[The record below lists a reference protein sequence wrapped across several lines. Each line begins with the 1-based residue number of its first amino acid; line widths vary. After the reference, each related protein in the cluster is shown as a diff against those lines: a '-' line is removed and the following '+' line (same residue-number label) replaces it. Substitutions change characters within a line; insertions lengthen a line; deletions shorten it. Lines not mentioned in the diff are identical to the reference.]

1 MDPLSGGFADDVLNP
16 PWPTTPHVPNS
27 PIPGNLR
34 RASTPVPPTPDK
46 GPTPG
51 LFGKEPQIYGQPESG
66 LISPRDVVS
75 PTGASYEKPEPY
87 LRVRITGLDR
97 NRRDIL
103 VKLDAQTNL
112 SNFTGNTY
120 RNVSRSYLEF
130 QQFYDSVV
138 HSNPQTIV
146 PALPLAQ
153 TSAPTDE
160 EDDRLVK
167 IMLQRWITR
176 VCEDPILIHD
186 EDLRAF
192 IESDFGYQPTPRP
205 RRKTTSSF
213 GIMRR
218 GVPDEDEDLQRA
230 RFELTKLE
238 GQFFDTAKAVDKL
251 SIARKSLAVAHAEM
265 GNKLINVATTEAHPP
280 LGNAFRKIGRTWHS
294 LADLD
299 QAQAISECVILGDS
313 LGYQG
318 MNARSAKETLQM
330 RTGVLEE
337 YQAAVKTTISKRRQ
351 IERLKASSNI
361 RPDRVDEAL
370 EDMEEA
376 NKYEQV
382 LARRAQGISQNLHQA
397 LETHNRYAND
407 DITTAL
413 IEHTRSSIMYER
425 QLLRELEALRVDV
438 AKAADKY
445 VPPANGVPKP
455 PIPVVEEYHPK
466 LPSRTVPAPS
476 TAPAPAPAPVNVT
489 AQHAPASTPGTQ
501 PPPPRIQTP
510 QRAPFQ
516 AFSQSLYNSVPLA
529 NPLGNAGGPLG
540 NPGSPGPPSAS
551 STQAIYDRPDSLTPS
566 STQSSFASR
575 HPTPSPS
582 VQSTFGPLG
591 SQPPPQ
597 ALPPSASGPLAHQ
610 PSPQLQHQPI
620 PQSPGAGPSSPSF
633 AHQQTQIPSNEPPL
647 GGRLVEGSKSMFI
660 KPPSSVVPPS
670 PLHAQSS
677 TPSYSGDPLLGGGA
691 GTFPRG
697 PSSSFSSPLHAGA
710 NGNSSRG
717 PNGHPAPGGGAL
729 HNELDPLGLGV
740 QPAAMSASVRA
751 PPQRPRLD
759 AREAAKSLA
768 NMF

>member
-1 MDPLSGGFADDVLNP
+1 MFDPLSSSGGFAEDALNP
-16 PWPTTPHVPNS
+16 PWPTTPHAPNS
-27 PIPGNLR
+27 PILGSLR
-34 RASTPVPPTPDK
+34 RASPVPPTPDK
-46 GPTPG
+46 GPAPG
-51 LFGKEPQIYGQPESG
+51 FLGKEPQIYGQPESG
-66 LISPRDVVS
+66 LISPREAVS

-87 LRVRITGLDR
+87 LRVRITNLDR

-130 QQFYDSVV
+130 QQFYDSVI

-176 VCEDPILIHD
+176 VCEDPILVHD

-205 RRKTTSSF
+205 RRKTASSF

-318 MNARSAKETLQM
+318 MNARSAKETLLM

-438 AKAADKY
+438 AKAADAY

-455 PIPVVEEYHPK
+455 PIPVVEEYQPK
-466 LPSRTVPAPS
+466 PPSRIVPAVGAAPVNGAPQS
-476 TAPAPAPAPVNVT
+476 APAPTSAPAPG
-489 AQHAPASTPGTQ
+489 QQ
-501 PPPPRIQTP
+501 PPPPR
-510 QRAPFQ
+510 
-516 AFSQSLYNSVPLA
+516 
-529 NPLGNAGGPLG
+529 
-540 NPGSPGPPSAS
+540 
-551 STQAIYDRPDSLTPS
+551 
-566 STQSSFASR
+566 
-575 HPTPSPS
+575 
-582 VQSTFGPLG
+582 
-591 SQPPPQ
+591 PPPQ
-597 ALPPSASGPLAHQ
+597 ALPQSASGPLAPQPQQQPPPQLHHQ
-610 PSPQLQHQPI
+610 PLT
-620 PQSPGAGPSSPSF
+620 QSPGAGPSSPS
-633 AHQQTQIPSNEPPL
+633 AHQPQTHIPRSSSTANEPPL
-647 GGRLVEGSKSMFI
+647 GGRLVEGSKSMFV
-660 KPPSSVVPPS
+660 KPPSSPAASQAQSASLASSLAPS
-670 PLHAQSS
+670 PSQ
-677 TPSYSGDPLLGGGA
+677 PSYSGDPLLGGG
-691 GTFPRG
+691 TFPRT
-697 PSSSFSSPLHAGA
+697 FSSPLQQDSSYSPLHANA
-710 NGNSSRG
+710 NGHG
-717 PNGHPAPGGGAL
+717 HAAGVLQNG
-729 HNELDPLGLGV
+729 LDPLGQV
-740 QPAAMSASVRA
+740 QPVAMSASVRA

>member
-1 MDPLSGGFADDVLNP
+1 MFDPLSSSGGFADDAVINP
-16 PWPTTPHVPNS
+16 PWPTTPHTLNS
-27 PIPGNLR
+27 PLPGNPP

-46 GPTPG
+46 GAVGP
-51 LFGKEPQIYGQPESG
+51 FGKEPQIYGQPDSG
-66 LISPRDVVS
+66 LISPREAVS
-75 PTGASYEKPEPY
+75 SNGSNYEKPEPY

-103 VKLDAQTNL
+103 LKLDAQTNL

-130 QQFYDSVV
+130 QQLYDALVQ
-138 HSNPQTIV
+138 SNPQTIV
-146 PALPLAQ
+146 PALPLPQ

-176 VCEDPILIHD
+176 VCEDPILLND

-192 IESDFGYQPTPRP
+192 VESDFGYQPTPRP
-205 RRKTTSSF
+205 RRKAGAGFSL
-213 GIMRR
+213 IRR

-251 SIARKSLAVAHAEM
+251 SMARKSLAVAHAEM

-280 LGNAFRKIGRTWHS
+280 LGNAFRKIGRGWHS

-299 QAQAISECVILGDS
+299 QAEAISECVIIGDS

-318 MNARSAKETLQM
+318 MNARSAKETLLM

-376 NKYEQV
+376 NKYEQT
-382 LARRAQGISQNLHQA
+382 LARRAQGISQNLHHAMQ
-397 LETHNRYAND
+397 THNRYAND
-407 DITTAL
+407 DTTTAL
-413 IEHTRSSIMYER
+413 IEHARSSIMYER

-438 AKAADKY
+438 AKAADKH
-445 VPPANGVPKP
+445 VPSHGVPKP
-455 PIPVVEEYHPK
+455 PVIPGLEESLKPTPPVPRATASS
-466 LPSRTVPAPS
+466 LPPTNGSQFA
-476 TAPAPAPAPVNVT
+476 
-489 AQHAPASTPGTQ
+489 PGTQ
-501 PPPPRIQTP
+501 PPPPRIDTPP
-510 QRAPFQ
+510 QRGTFQ
-516 AFSQSLYNSVPLA
+516 SFSASLT
-529 NPLGNAGGPLG
+529 NPAT
-540 NPGSPGPPSAS
+540 NPYSSGPPSAS
-551 STQAIYDRPDSLTPS
+551 STQGIYDRRDPLTPS
-566 STQSSFASR
+566 SSQSSFNPS
-575 HPTPSPS
+575 PSPS
-582 VQSTFGPLG
+582 VSSSSFARQPVSQSTVPG
-591 SQPPPQ
+591 
-597 ALPPSASGPLAHQ
+597 PPS
-610 PSPQLQHQPI
+610 PSLQQ
-620 PQSPGAGPSSPSF
+620 PQSPQHPLPPLSL
-633 AHQQTQIPSNEPPL
+633 SNEPPL

-660 KPPSSVVPPS
+660 KPPTSPLAPS
-670 PLHAQSS
+670 PLHASVSSPLTSSPS
-677 TPSYSGDPLLGGGA
+677 TPTAFTAGAGDPLLGN
-691 GTFPRG
+691 
-697 PSSSFSSPLHAGA
+697 SNLLS
-710 NGNSSRG
+710 NGRNTIHV
-717 PNGHPAPGGGAL
+717 PNGHAKHPL
-729 HNELDPLGLGV
+729 HNDLDPLGHV
-740 QPAAMSASVRA
+740 QPTSMSASVRA
-751 PPQRPRLD
+751 SPQRPRLD